1 MKALRLIV
9 SALCLLTIASCLEA
23 GTIRTVVYPKYAD
36 GSHDSPDL
44 NPFAVYV
51 EIDWPTQANEKVHI
65 RVTVLR
71 GEGTHFYIWN
81 WGEEQWRSAY
91 SYDNCPIVTL
101 DASGKWSGWV
111 FLKARCELDE
121 RNKWRKFKA
130 SVRKV
135 GTDTD
140 LLEDQFH
147 EIYCMDMKT
156 EGAYVHG
163 QAVPT
168 PTAGRVILA
177 YDQSGEVIGSYVV
190 EDNNISEEG
199 VSGYP
204 ASPSPGY
211 FRMAVPHNTRIAKL
225 EVRDEENNVVVSQES
240 DSWASGDPGS
250 DTDLDALDDVSLPVR
265 LGYLEVVTRGAVNL
279 IRWETHSEPDVL
291 GWNVYRLEREG
302 MIRLNRRAI
311 PSKGEFGGRYE
322 IADENGTPSSRYVV
336 EWIGLDGDV
345 GRSKP
350 IKARLPRKL
359 RATVWA
365 VLKR

>member
-23 GTIRTVVYPKYAD
+23 RTIRTVVYPKYAD
-36 GSHDSPDL
+36 GSHYYGQDL
-44 NPFAVYV
+44 NPFAVFV
-51 EIDWPTQANEKVHI
+51 EIEWPECANQEVHVKV
-65 RVTVLR
+65 TTTS
-71 GEGTHFYIWN
+71 GSKFYIWN
-81 WGEEQWRSAY
+81 WDINEWKSASKY
-91 SYDNCPIVTL
+91 EDCPSVKL
-101 DASGKWSGWV
+101 DSAGKWGGWI
-111 FLKARCELDE
+111 FLKARSKPDE
-121 RNKWRKFKA
+121 RNQHRKFKA
-130 SVRKV
+130 YARDKEGLKEPLSESEPH
-135 GTDTD
+135 
-140 LLEDQFH
+140 L
-147 EIYCMDMKT
+147 IYCMDMET

-177 YDQSGEVIGSYVV
+177 YDQNGEIIGSYVV
-190 EDNNISEEG
+190 EENNISEEG

-225 EVRDEENNVVVSQES
+225 EVRDEENNVVVYQES
-240 DSWASGDPGS
+240 DSWASGDPSS

-311 PSKGEFGGRYE
+311 PSKGELGGRYE
-322 IADENGTPSSRYVV
+322 IADENGTPSSHYVV

-350 IKARLPRKL
+350 IKARPPRKL